1 MKLHRN
7 NGKLEKGFTLV
18 EIAVALAIFGV
29 VVASVLGLFAQS
41 FFASKLSQEITA
53 ATLLAQEKIEEM
65 KGLPFE
71 ELQNAKGFA
80 EEIFELNAMEFRICR
95 KIEKIDETLVKI
107 CVEVKT
113 PSNEEVRL
121 VTYRGNF

>member
-1 MKLHRN
+1 M
-7 NGKLEKGFTLV
+7 V